1 MSILYCQ
8 IGIIQ
13 NLQHN
18 FLNMGFNSPP
28 NNIIKKHFWCEMASL
43 VYQKCPSWQ
52 PEDKRAASKEV
63 ERKAPRVQLEK
74 VICMP
79 SMLCPSS
86 NLINGSTC
94 VSQPVMSRHTTL
106 LRGLPAQLQDLAV
119 PGEMDRAYY
128 NHSWD
133 LPVYIIDEK
142 GLPGMDI
149 LQPPLW
155 DLPVY
160 IIVASLPF
168 SPSGS
173 HLVFNLQ
180 PVFSSPV
187 MFHL

>member
-1 MSILYCQ
+1 MVFFRSPTYSGSALPPDNIHP
-8 IGIIQ
+8 
-13 NLQHN
+13 N
-18 FLNMGFNSPP
+18 GFTLVSPP
-28 NNIIKKHFWCEMASL
+28 
-43 VYQKCPSWQ
+43 
-52 PEDKRAASKEV
+52 
-63 ERKAPRVQLEK
+63 
-74 VICMP
+74 VI
-79 SMLCPSS
+79 
-86 NLINGSTC
+86 
-94 VSQPVMSRHTTL
+94 SRHTTL
-106 LRGLPAQLQDLAV
+106 LRGLPAQLQDLAG

-142 GLPGMDI
+142 GQLGMDI

-187 MFHL
+187 MFHLWPPTSDPPSEEVVKRRDSNSHWQPWNVQSFFSLTQI